1 MGDVISRGSCYGQ
14 CGSNRKAELLGFCD
28 RLLSIEHGMLS
39 KRAVAL
45 CGLPED
51 SITDRKSFDIVTDGD
66 HNPGGFPPHGCG
78 QFPVITHLA
87 GTDFPV
93 RRVHARGFDFN
104 SNLGGPW
111 GGHFAVHQLLC
122 FGSAKCG
129 ENQGFRH
136 GLSSVTRR
144 YAWASG
150 GVSCPD
156 ASAASA

>member
-1 MGDVISRGSCYGQ
+1 
-14 CGSNRKAELLGFCD
+14 
-28 RLLSIEHGMLS
+28 
-39 KRAVAL
+39 
-45 CGLPED
+45 
-51 SITDRKSFDIVTDGD
+51 
-66 HNPGGFPPHGCG
+66 
-78 QFPVITHLA
+78 
-87 GTDFPV
+87 FPV

-144 YAWASG
+144 YAWARG

-156 ASAASA
+156 ASAASASYLVEYSASAVYHRCCSGPQRFTEMRIALSDVGDGEVFEVAFDGKMFLSHNSSLRR